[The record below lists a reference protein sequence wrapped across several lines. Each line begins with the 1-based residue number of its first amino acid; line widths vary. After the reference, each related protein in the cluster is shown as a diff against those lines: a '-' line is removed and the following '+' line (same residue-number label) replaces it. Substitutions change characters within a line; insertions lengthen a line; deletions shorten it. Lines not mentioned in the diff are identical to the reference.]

1 VETSLTSSP
10 VLDRSQRAELA
21 KAARREEILMAA
33 RRVFAERGFSGTTIA
48 DIAEAANIALG
59 TIYLYFPSKEAVFA
73 ALNQQLAEL
82 ITAAVTDVPEPV
94 SLEETVRRRVGQV
107 FDVCAGNRELVRL
120 VVINSDPETEVTRRM
135 RAADEDRNRP
145 LTKALTRAMDAGAIR
160 HGDASIVAKL
170 VQGLVTIA
178 VYQAFVVAGGED
190 ADTYRDYCADMIIA
204 YLTPQSGVEE
214 NQDG

>member
-1 VETSLTSSP
+1 MTASP
-10 VLDRSQRAELA
+10 VLDRNQRAELA
-21 KAARREEILMAA
+21 KAARREEILTAA
-33 RRVFAERGFSGTTIA
+33 RRVFAERGFRGTTIA

-107 FDVCAGNRELVRL
+107 FDVCARNRELVRL

-145 LTKALTRAMDAGAIR
+145 LTKALARAMGAGAIR
-160 HGDASIVAKL
+160 QGDASIVAKL

-190 ADTYRDYCADMIIA
+190 AETYRDYCADMIIA
-204 YLTPQSGVEE
+204 YLTPQAGVHT
-214 NQDG
+214 N

>member
-1 VETSLTSSP
+1 VTASP
-10 VLDRSQRAELA
+10 VLDRNQRAELA
-21 KAARREEILMAA
+21 KAARREEILTAA
-33 RRVFAERGFSGTTIA
+33 RRVFAERGFRGTTIA

-59 TIYLYFPSKEAVFA
+59 TIYLYFPSKEEVFA
-73 ALNQQLAEL
+73 ALNQQLAGL

-107 FDVCAGNRELVRL
+107 FDVCARNRELVRL

-145 LTKALTRAMDAGAIR
+145 LTKALARAMGAGAIR
-160 HGDASIVAKL
+160 QGDASIVAKL

-190 ADTYRDYCADMIIA
+190 AETYRDYCADMIIA
-204 YLTPQSGVEE
+204 YLTPQAGVHT
-214 NQDG
+214 N

>member
-1 VETSLTSSP
+1 MTFSP

-21 KAARREEILMAA
+21 KAARREEILTAA
-33 RRVFAERGFSGTTIA
+33 RRVFAERGFRGTTIA

-107 FDVCAGNRELVRL
+107 FDVCARNRELVRL

-145 LTKALTRAMDAGAIR
+145 LTKALARAMGAGAIR
-160 HGDASIVAKL
+160 QGDASIVAKL

-190 ADTYRDYCADMIIA
+190 AETYRDYCADMIIA
-204 YLTPQSGVEE
+204 YLTPQAGVHT
-214 NQDG
+214 N

>member
-1 VETSLTSSP
+1 MTSSP

-21 KAARREEILMAA
+21 KAARREEILTAA
-33 RRVFAERGFSGTTIA
+33 RRVFAERGFRGTTIA

-107 FDVCAGNRELVRL
+107 FDVCARNRELVRL

-145 LTKALTRAMDAGAIR
+145 LTKALARAMGAGAIR
-160 HGDASIVAKL
+160 QGDASIVAKL

-190 ADTYRDYCADMIIA
+190 AETYRDYCADMIIA
-204 YLTPQSGVEE
+204 YLTPQAGVHT
-214 NQDG
+214 N

>member
-1 VETSLTSSP
+1 VTASP
-10 VLDRSQRAELA
+10 VLDRNQRAELA
-21 KAARREEILMAA
+21 KAARREEILTAA
-33 RRVFAERGFSGTTIA
+33 RRVFAERGFRGTTIA

-107 FDVCAGNRELVRL
+107 FDVCARNRELVRL

-145 LTKALTRAMDAGAIR
+145 LTKALARAMGAGAIR
-160 HGDASIVAKL
+160 QSDASIVAKL

-190 ADTYRDYCADMIIA
+190 AETYRDYCADMIIA
-204 YLTPQSGVEE
+204 YLTPQAGVHT
-214 NQDG
+214 N